1 MPNGELFAKESS
13 PQVNSWSKI
22 IHLNQIFYSLSLKK
36 KIKYTYFTQ
45 FGSTFIFYLRPYI
58 VFTGMQT
65 YSNHIKRH
73 C

>member
-13 PQVNSWSKI
+13 SQFNSWSKI

-36 KIKYTYFTQ
+36 IKYTYFTQ
-45 FGSTFIFYLRPYI
+45 FGSLVIFNLRPYI
-58 VFTGMQT
+58 GFTGMQT
-65 YSNHIKRH
+65 CSNHIKRH